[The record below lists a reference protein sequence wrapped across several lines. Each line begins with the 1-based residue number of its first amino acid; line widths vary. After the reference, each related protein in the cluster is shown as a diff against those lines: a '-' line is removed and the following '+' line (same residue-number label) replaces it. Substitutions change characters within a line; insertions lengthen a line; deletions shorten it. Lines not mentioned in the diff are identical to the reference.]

1 MTIDEIIASVSEEIR
16 LTFRRHKITIWIQRI
31 LIVALLVWVV
41 IGR

>member
-1 MTIDEIIASVSEEIR
+1 MTIDEIIASVSEEVR
-16 LTFRRHKITIWIQRI
+16 LTLRRNRATIWIQRI